1 MMYVSTRDKK
11 NMVTAAQAITHGL
24 ANDGGLFLP
33 QGTPQFTIETIK
45 SMINKSYVD
54 RAVMVL
60 SGFLT
65 DFTEDEL
72 KSAVTN
78 AYTPEKFGEIPVP
91 LVHLGDNTAIL
102 ELWHGPTSA
111 FKDMALQLLPYLL
124 TMSLKKTGET
134 SKIVI
139 LVATSGDTGK
149 AALEGFA
156 DVAGTQ
162 IIVFYPSEGVSDI
175 QKRQMITQEG
185 NNVNVFGIQGNFDDA
200 QTGVKEIFSKASIRE
215 TLHKNGFIFSSAN
228 SMNWGRLAPQIV
240 YYFSAYVDAVKAK
253 KISLGEAMN
262 FVVPTGNFGDI
273 LAGYY
278 AKLMG
283 LPVGKL
289 ICASNNN
296 NVLTDFINTGK
307 YDKNREFFKTTSP
320 SMDILVSSNLER
332 LLYIVS
338 GENDVKIK
346 ERMDALKTT
355 GVYEVSEAEIS
366 KIQED
371 FFGAWVDEIE
381 VKESIKS
388 VYDDYKYLM
397 DTHTSVGY
405 RALKKYRMLTSDE
418 TYTVVLSTAS
428 PFKFS
433 DSVLSALEGAD
444 KIKGE
449 PFDILRKLAEK
460 TGEEIPQ
467 RMLNLEVA
475 PILHSRVIEAANME
489 NIVLDSL
496 IKG

>member
-33 QGTPQFTIETIK
+33 QGVPSFSIDDIK
-45 SMINKSYVD
+45 SMIGKSYID

-65 DFTEDEL
+65 DFTEEEL
-72 KSAVTN
+72 KHAVTN
-78 AYTPEKFGEIPVP
+78 AYTPEKFGEDPVP
-91 LVHLGDNTAIL
+91 LVQLGNNTAVL

-124 TMSLKKTGET
+124 TMSLEKTGET

-156 DVAGTQ
+156 NVAGTQ

-253 KISLGEAMN
+253 KISLGDPIN

-278 AKLMG
+278 AKMMG

-296 NVLTDFINTGK
+296 NVLTDFINTGR
-307 YDKNREFFKTTSP
+307 YDKNREFYKTTSP

-346 ERMDALKTT
+346 ERMDALKEN
-355 GVYEVSEAEIS
+355 GVYEISEAEMN

-381 VKESIKS
+381 VKESIKR

-405 RALKKYRMLTSDE
+405 RALKKYRMLTDDA
-418 TYTVVLSTAS
+418 TYSVVLSTAS

-433 DSVLSALEGAD
+433 DAVLGALENND
-444 KIKGE
+444 RIKGQ

-467 RMLNLEVA
+467 RMLNLEQA
-475 PILHSRVIEAANME
+475 PVLHGRVIEPQNME

-496 IKG
+496 IK

>member
-11 NMVTAAQAITHGL
+11 NMVSAAQAITHGL

-33 QGTPQFTIETIK
+33 QDIPSFTIEDIK
-45 SMINKSYVD
+45 SMISKSYVD

-65 DFTEDEL
+65 DFTEEEL
-72 KSAVTN
+72 KYAVSN
-78 AYTPEKFGEIPVP
+78 AYTPEKFGEYPVP
-91 LVHLGDNTAIL
+91 LVQLGNNTAIL

-124 TMSLKKTGET
+124 TMSLEKTGET

-253 KISLGEAMN
+253 KISLGESIN

-346 ERMDALKTT
+346 GRMEALKSN
-355 GVYEVSEAEIS
+355 GVYEITEAERN

-381 VKESIKS
+381 VKESIKR

-397 DTHTSVGY
+397 DTHTSVAY
-405 RALKKYRMLTSDE
+405 RALKKYRMLTDDNS
-418 TYTVVLSTAS
+418 YTVVLSTAS

-433 DSVLSALEGAD
+433 DSVLGALENND
-444 KIKGE
+444 RIKGA

-467 RMLNLEVA
+467 RMLALEEA
-475 PILHSRVIEAANME
+475 PVLHGRVIEACNME

>member
-1 MMYVSTRDKK
+1 MMYISTRDKK
-11 NMVTAAQAITHGL
+11 NMVSAAQAITHGL

-33 QGTPQFTIETIK
+33 ISTPKFDLDDIKALMGKNYVERAITI
-45 SMINKSYVD
+45 
-54 RAVMVL
+54 L
-60 SGFLT
+60 SGFLE
-65 DFTEDEL
+65 DFTEEEL
-72 KSAVTN
+72 RYAVSH
-78 AYTPEKFGEIPVP
+78 AYTPEKFGEVPVP
-91 LVHLGDNTAIL
+91 LVNLNNNTAVL

-124 TMSLKKTGET
+124 TMSLTKTGED
-134 SKIVI
+134 SRIVI

-156 DVAGTQ
+156 NVAGTQ
-162 IIVFYPSEGVSDI
+162 ISVFYPSEGVSEI

-185 NNVNVFGIQGNFDDA
+185 NNVNVFGIRGNFDDA
-200 QTGVKEIFSKASIRE
+200 QTGVKEIFSKNSIRE

-240 YYFSAYVDAVKAK
+240 YYFSAYCDAIKAK
-253 KISLGEAMN
+253 KISLGEEIN

-283 LPVGKL
+283 LPIKKL

-296 NVLTDFINTGK
+296 NVLTDFINTGI
-307 YDKNREFFKTTSP
+307 YNKNREFYKTTSP

-332 LLYIVS
+332 LLYLVS
-338 GENDVKIK
+338 GGNDQKIK
-346 ERMDALKTT
+346 ERMDNLKTNGT
-355 GVYEVSEAEIS
+355 YEIS
-366 KIQED
+366 KAELESIQKD

-381 VKESIKS
+381 VKESIKH
-388 VYDDYKYLM
+388 VYDEYDYLM

-405 RALKKYRMLTSDE
+405 RALKKYRNLTGDE
-418 TYTVVLSTAS
+418 TYSVVLSTAS

-433 DSVLSALEGAD
+433 DAVLGALENND
-444 KIKGE
+444 RIKGA

-460 TGEEIPQ
+460 TGEQVPLP
-467 RMLNLEVA
+467 MLELEEA
-475 PILHSRVIEAANME
+475 PILHDRVIEAVAME

>member
-33 QGTPQFTIETIK
+33 QGIPSFGIEDIK
-45 SMINKSYVD
+45 SMINKSYID

-65 DFTEDEL
+65 DFTEEEL
-72 KSAVTN
+72 KRAVSS
-78 AYTPEKFGEIPVP
+78 AYTPEKFGEVPVP
-91 LVHLGDNTAIL
+91 LVQLGNNTAVL

-124 TMSLKKTGET
+124 TMSLEKTGET
-134 SKIVI
+134 SRIVI

-253 KISLGEAMN
+253 KISLGESIN

-278 AKLMG
+278 AKMMG

-346 ERMDALKTT
+346 ERMEALKAT
-355 GVYEVSEAEIS
+355 GVYEITEAERN

-381 VKESIKS
+381 VKESIKR

-405 RALKKYRMLTSDE
+405 RALKKYRMLTDDNS
-418 TYTVVLSTAS
+418 YTVVLSTAS

-433 DSVLSALEGAD
+433 DAVLGALENND
-444 KIKGE
+444 RIKGA

-467 RMLNLEVA
+467 RMLALEEA
-475 PILHSRVIEAANME
+475 PVLHGRVIEAANME

>member
-24 ANDGGLFLP
+24 ANDGGLFIP
-33 QGTPQFTIETIK
+33 QGTPKFSIETIK
-45 SMINKSYVD
+45 SMINKSYLD

-72 KSAVTN
+72 KQAVTS
-78 AYTPEKFGEIPVP
+78 AYTPEKFGEVPVP
-91 LVHLGDNTAIL
+91 LVQLGNNTAVL

-124 TMSLKKTGET
+124 TMSLTKTGET

-156 DVAGTQ
+156 NVAGTQ

-185 NNVNVFGIQGNFDDA
+185 NNVNVFGIEGNFDDA

-253 KISLGEAMN
+253 KIRLGEAIN

-307 YDKNREFFKTTSP
+307 YDKNREFYKTTSP

-332 LLYIVS
+332 LLYLVS
-338 GENDVKIK
+338 DENDVKTK
-346 ERMDALKTT
+346 ERMDALKTS
-355 GVYEVSEAEIS
+355 GIYEITEAERNA
-366 KIQED
+366 IQED

-381 VKESIKS
+381 VKESIKR

-405 RALKKYRMLTSDE
+405 RALIKYRMLTNDAAYS
-418 TYTVVLSTAS
+418 VVLSTAS

-433 DSVLSALEGAD
+433 DAVLSALETSER
-444 KIKGE
+444 IKGE
-449 PFDILRKLAEK
+449 PFEILHKLADK

-467 RMLNLEVA
+467 RMLELETA
-475 PILHSRVIEAANME
+475 PILHDVVIKAADME
-489 NIVLDSL
+489 NTVLDSL
-496 IKG
+496 VKD

>member
-24 ANDGGLFLP
+24 ATDGGLFLP
-33 QGTPQFTIETIK
+33 QGVPSFSIEDIK
-45 SMINKSYVD
+45 SMIGKSYVD

-65 DFTEDEL
+65 DFTEEEL
-72 KSAVTN
+72 KHAVAS
-78 AYTPEKFGEIPVP
+78 AYTPEKFGEVPVP
-91 LVHLGDNTAIL
+91 LVQLGNNTAVL

-124 TMSLKKTGET
+124 TMSLEKTGET

-253 KISLGEAMN
+253 KISLGDPIN

-278 AKLMG
+278 AKMMG

-296 NVLTDFINTGK
+296 NVLTDFINTGR
-307 YDKNREFFKTTSP
+307 YDKNREFYKTTSP

-346 ERMDALKTT
+346 ERMDALKEN
-355 GVYEVSEAEIS
+355 GVYEISEAEMN

-381 VKESIKS
+381 VKESIKR

-405 RALKKYRMLTSDE
+405 RALKKYRMLTDDA
-418 TYTVVLSTAS
+418 TYSVVLSTAS

-433 DSVLSALEGAD
+433 DAVLGALENND
-444 KIKGE
+444 RIKGQ

-467 RMLNLEVA
+467 RMLNLEQA
-475 PILHSRVIEAANME
+475 PVLHGRVIEPQNME

-496 IKG
+496 IK